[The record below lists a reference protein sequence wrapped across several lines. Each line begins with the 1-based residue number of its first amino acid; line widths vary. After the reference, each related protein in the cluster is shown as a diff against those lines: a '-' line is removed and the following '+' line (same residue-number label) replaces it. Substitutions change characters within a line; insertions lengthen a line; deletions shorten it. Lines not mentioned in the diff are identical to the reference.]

1 LLLALNSVQSFI
13 LYTIDTSRKATNTS
27 LLKIS
32 AIQPERLTPEEH
44 NDTTIN
50 RKQEL
55 DQLHILGIAGS
66 MRQGSYSTQV
76 LKMVL
81 EEAKKYKTDTQIL
94 DLRQVNLPLYDPDNT
109 ALLVKHSASN
119 ESNNSNN
126 DVEIVSNAL
135 RWADSIILSSP
146 DYHGSMSGA
155 MKNFLDYFWK
165 EFAGKTFGY
174 IVASHEKGL
183 TVADQMRTAIRQC
196 YGWSMPYNI
205 SINGEKDFDSKREI
219 VNSAWV
225 KRIKILARD
234 LSVYGKLIR
243 NQFMTDVANKD
254 VAETYAANYREYY
267 N

>member
-1 LLLALNSVQSFI
+1 MINKDSRSIKQQLDN
-13 LYTIDTSRKATNTS
+13 IDIVTTNRNEQQQ
-27 LLKIS
+27 LV
-32 AIQPERLTPEEH
+32 
-44 NDTTIN
+44 
-50 RKQEL
+50 
-55 DQLHILGIAGS
+55 QLHILGIAGS

-94 DLRQVNLPLYDPDNT
+94 ELRQVNLPIYDP
-109 ALLVKHSASN
+109 SASN
-119 ESNNSNN
+119 KSSSNN
-126 DVEIVSNAL
+126 DIEMVSNAL
-135 RWADSIILSSP
+135 KWGDSIILSSP

-155 MKNFLDYFWK
+155 MKNFLDYFWE

-183 TVADQMRTAIRQC
+183 TAVDQMRTAIRQC

-205 SINGEKDFDSKREI
+205 SINGEKDFNSKRVI
-219 VNSAWV
+219 VNSV
-225 KRIKILARD
+225 LMNRIKILARD

-243 NQFMTDVANKD
+243 NQFLMDVANKE
-254 VAETYAANYREYY
+254 VPETYAAHYRDYY